1 MMQHPPDKI
10 DAVYKEMQ
18 IAGNIVR
25 YGIVAK
31 IYDRCQRAV
40 FMPQPH
46 LHRRFAGS
54 DNPRCRQGL
63 QFIQQKFPLDGCRGH
78 ISRTAEFGH
87 FGK

>member
-18 IAGNIVR
+18 ITGNIVR

-40 FMPQPH
+40 FMPQP
-46 LHRRFAGS
+46 APGIGGS
-54 DNPRCRQGL
+54 LGQAIRVVGKACNSS
-63 QFIQQKFPLDGCRGH
+63 
-78 ISRTAEFGH
+78 SRNSRSMGVADI
-87 FGK
+87 